1 MRFLTVKSG
10 VPSRAY
16 AVVAKETEVP
26 APSVAI
32 PVTFKFPLTAKSPP
46 TVKLALAFDTL
57 AALNALYATPSRTSP
72 FCAPPFNT
80 AKVDPSE
87 EV

>member
-1 MRFLTVKSG
+1 MDNVLVDFPSAFKNLSTKLLKEYDGRLDE
-10 VPSRAY
+10 VPGIFSLMQPLEG
-16 AVVAKETEVP
+16 AKE
-26 APSVAI
+26 
-32 PVTFKFPLTAKSPP
+32 
-46 TVKLALAFDTL
+46 AFDTL

-80 AKVDPSE
+80 VKVDPSE